1 MVCSTTNT
9 YDLTNPIAGAT
20 NSTYTP
26 PTNTVGEVFYFV
38 VISFD
43 GGCSDIQ
50 SDIVLVNT
58 VAEPT
63 ATAVNPEQ
71 TICVD
76 GEADTFTINLVGG
89 LGNPTYQ
96 WFSNTTNTNSGGTPI
111 AGATNSTYDTGV
123 LSTIGAFYYYIEVTL
138 DGVGCDLATSDVFT
152 VNVVADPI
160 IDTQAMASQEIC
172 QNTTLEALEVVV
184 SGNTNT
190 GDFSYQWFSNTTNTN
205 SGGTAIASAT
215 SKVYNPDN
223 TTVGTFFYYVV
234 IKQTASGCE
243 VTSEVSTIIINEGPS
258 ITTQPIPSDICLDG
272 AANVL
277 EVVTQNGV
285 GTPTYQWYAS
295 TTNTYDLT
303 NPIAG
308 ATNSTYTPPTNTVG
322 EVFYFVVISFDG
334 GCSDI
339 QSDIVLVNTVA
350 EPTATAVNP
359 EQTICVD
366 GEADTF
372 TINLV
377 GGLGNP
383 TYQWFSNTTNTNSG
397 GTAIAG
403 ATNSTY
409 DTGVLSTIGAF
420 YYYIEVTL
428 DGVGCDLAISDVF
441 TVNVVADPIIDTQA
455 MASQEICQNT
465 TLEALEVVVSGN
477 TNTGDFSYQWFS
489 NTTNTNS
496 GGTAIASATSKVY
509 NPDNTT
515 VGTFFYY
522 VVINQTAS
530 GCEVT
535 SEVSTIIINEGPSI
549 TTQPI
554 PSDICL
560 DGAANVLEVVTQNGV
575 GTPTYQWY
583 SNTTNSITGATE
595 VTGAT
600 NSTYTPPTD
609 TVGEVFYFVIIAFD
623 GGCSDIQSDIV
634 LVNTVAEPTAT
645 AVNPEQTICVDGEAD
660 TFTINLVG
668 GLGNPTYQWFSN
680 TTNTNSGGTAIAGAT
695 NSTYDTEVLSTI
707 GAFYYY
713 IEVTLDGVGCDLAI
727 SDVFTVNVVADPVI
741 DTQPIDSQ
749 EICQNTILEALEVV
763 VSGNTNTGDFS
774 YQWFSNTTNSN
785 TGGTAITGANTNV
798 YNPDNTTVGT
808 FYYYVVINQ
817 TASGCEVNSEVST
830 IIITEGPSITTQPIP
845 SDICLD
851 GAANVLEVV
860 TQNGVGTP
868 TYQWYSN
875 TTNSITGATEVTGAT
890 NSTYT
895 PPTDTVGEV
904 FYFVIISFDGGCS
917 DIQSDIVLVNTV
929 AEPTAT
935 AVNPEQTICVDG
947 EADTFTINLVGGLG
961 NPTYQWFSNTTNT
974 NSSGTPIAGATN
986 STYDTGVLST
996 IGAFYYYIEVTLDG
1010 VGCDLATSDVFTVNV
1025 VADPVIDTQPIDSQ
1039 EICQNT
1045 TLEALE
1051 VVVSGNT
1058 NTGDFSYQWFS
1069 NTTNTNSGGTAI
1081 ASATSKV
1088 YNPDNTTVGT
1098 FFYYVV
1104 INQTASGCE
1113 VTSEVS
1119 TIIIN
1124 EGPSITTQPIPSDI
1138 CLDGAANVLEVVTQ
1152 NGVGT
1157 PTYQWYAS
1165 TTNTYDLTNPI
1176 AGATNSTY
1184 TPPTNT
1190 VGEVFYF
1197 VVISF
1202 DGGCSDI
1209 QSDIVLVNTVAEPTA
1224 TAVNPEQTICVDG
1237 EADTFTINL
1246 VGGLGN
1252 PTYQWFSNTTNTNS
1266 GGTAIAGATNSTYD
1280 TEVLSTIGAFYYY
1293 IEVTLDG
1300 VGCDLAISDVFTV
1313 NVVADPVIDTQPIDS
1328 QEICQNTI
1336 LEALEVVVSGN
1347 TNTGDFS
1354 YQWFSNT
1361 TNSNTG
1367 GTAITGANT
1376 NVYNPDN
1383 TTVGTFYYYVVINQ
1397 TASGCEVNSE
1407 VSTIIITEGPS
1418 ITTQPIPSDIC
1429 LDGAANVLEVVT
1441 QNGVGTPT
1449 YQWYSNTTNSIT
1461 GATEVTG
1468 ATNSTYTPPTDT
1480 VGEVFY
1486 FVIIAFD
1493 GGCSDIQSD
1502 IVLVNTVAEPTATAV
1517 NPEQTICV
1525 DGEADTFT
1533 INLVGGLGNPTYQ
1546 WFSNTTNTNS
1556 GGTAIAGATNSTY
1569 DTGVLS
1575 TIGAFYYYIEVTL
1588 DGTGCDLATSDVF
1601 TVNVVADPIID
1612 TQAMASQEICQNTT
1626 LEALE
1631 VVVSGNTNTGDF
1643 SYQWFSNTT
1652 NSNTGGTAIT
1662 GANYKCV

>member
-1 MVCSTTNT
+1 M
-9 YDLTNPIAGAT
+9 
-20 NSTYTP
+20 
-26 PTNTVGEVFYFV
+26 
-38 VISFD
+38 
-43 GGCSDIQ
+43 
-50 SDIVLVNT
+50 
-58 VAEPT
+58 
-63 ATAVNPEQ
+63 
-71 TICVD
+71 
-76 GEADTFTINLVGG
+76 
-89 LGNPTYQ
+89 
-96 WFSNTTNTNSGGTPI
+96 
-111 AGATNSTYDTGV
+111 
-123 LSTIGAFYYYIEVTL
+123 
-138 DGVGCDLATSDVFT
+138 
-152 VNVVADPI
+152 
-160 IDTQAMASQEIC
+160 
-172 QNTTLEALEVVV
+172 
-184 SGNTNT
+184 
-190 GDFSYQWFSNTTNTN
+190 
-205 SGGTAIASAT
+205 
-215 SKVYNPDN
+215 YNPDN

-234 IKQTASGCE
+234 INQTASGCE

-285 GTPTYQWYAS
+285 GTPTYQWYS
-295 TTNTYDLT
+295 NTTNSITGAT
-303 NPIAG
+303 EVTG
-308 ATNSTYTPPTNTVG
+308 ATNSTYTPPTDTVG
-322 EVFYFVVISFDG
+322 EVFYFVIISFDG

-428 DGVGCDLAISDVF
+428 DGVGCDLATSDVF
-441 TVNVVADPIIDTQA
+441 TVNVVADPVIDTQPID
-455 MASQEICQNT
+455 SQEICQNT
-465 TLEALEVVVSGN
+465 ILEALEVVVSGN

-489 NTTNTNS
+489 NTTNSNT
-496 GGTAIASATSKVY
+496 GGTAITGANTNVY

-515 VGTFFYY
+515 VGTFYYY

-695 NSTYDTEVLSTI
+695 NSTYDTGVLSTI

-713 IEVTLDGVGCDLAI
+713 IEVTLDGVGCDLAT

-817 TASGCEVNSEVST
+817 TASGCEVTSEVST
-830 IIITEGPSITTQPIP
+830 IIINEGPSITTQPIP

-947 EADTFTINLVGGLG
+947 EADTFTITLLG
-961 NPTYQWFSNTTNT
+961 
-974 NSSGTPIAGATN
+974 
-986 STYDTGVLST
+986 D
-996 IGAFYYYIEVTLDG
+996 
-1010 VGCDLATSDVFTVNV
+1010 
-1025 VADPVIDTQPIDSQ
+1025 
-1039 EICQNT
+1039 
-1045 TLEALE
+1045 
-1051 VVVSGNT
+1051 
-1058 NTGDFSYQWFS
+1058 
-1069 NTTNTNSGGTAI
+1069 
-1081 ASATSKV
+1081 
-1088 YNPDNTTVGT
+1088 
-1098 FFYYVV
+1098 
-1104 INQTASGCE
+1104 
-1113 VTSEVS
+1113 
-1119 TIIIN
+1119 
-1124 EGPSITTQPIPSDI
+1124 
-1138 CLDGAANVLEVVTQ
+1138 
-1152 NGVGT
+1152 
-1157 PTYQWYAS
+1157 
-1165 TTNTYDLTNPI
+1165 
-1176 AGATNSTY
+1176 
-1184 TPPTNT
+1184 
-1190 VGEVFYF
+1190 
-1197 VVISF
+1197 
-1202 DGGCSDI
+1202 
-1209 QSDIVLVNTVAEPTA
+1209 
-1224 TAVNPEQTICVDG
+1224 
-1237 EADTFTINL
+1237 
-1246 VGGLGN
+1246 
-1252 PTYQWFSNTTNTNS
+1252 
-1266 GGTAIAGATNSTYD
+1266 
-1280 TEVLSTIGAFYYY
+1280 
-1293 IEVTLDG
+1293 
-1300 VGCDLAISDVFTV
+1300 
-1313 NVVADPVIDTQPIDS
+1313 
-1328 QEICQNTI
+1328 
-1336 LEALEVVVSGN
+1336 
-1347 TNTGDFS
+1347 
-1354 YQWFSNT
+1354 
-1361 TNSNTG
+1361 
-1367 GTAITGANT
+1367 
-1376 NVYNPDN
+1376 
-1383 TTVGTFYYYVVINQ
+1383 
-1397 TASGCEVNSE
+1397 
-1407 VSTIIITEGPS
+1407 
-1418 ITTQPIPSDIC
+1418 
-1429 LDGAANVLEVVT
+1429 
-1441 QNGVGTPT
+1441 
-1449 YQWYSNTTNSIT
+1449 
-1461 GATEVTG
+1461 
-1468 ATNSTYTPPTDT
+1468 
-1480 VGEVFY
+1480 
-1486 FVIIAFD
+1486 
-1493 GGCSDIQSD
+1493 
-1502 IVLVNTVAEPTATAV
+1502 
-1517 NPEQTICV
+1517 
-1525 DGEADTFT
+1525 
-1533 INLVGGLGNPTYQ
+1533 
-1546 WFSNTTNTNS
+1546 
-1556 GGTAIAGATNSTY
+1556 
-1569 DTGVLS
+1569 
-1575 TIGAFYYYIEVTL
+1575 
-1588 DGTGCDLATSDVF
+1588 
-1601 TVNVVADPIID
+1601 
-1612 TQAMASQEICQNTT
+1612 
-1626 LEALE
+1626 
-1631 VVVSGNTNTGDF
+1631 
-1643 SYQWFSNTT
+1643 
-1652 NSNTGGTAIT
+1652 
-1662 GANYKCV
+1662 